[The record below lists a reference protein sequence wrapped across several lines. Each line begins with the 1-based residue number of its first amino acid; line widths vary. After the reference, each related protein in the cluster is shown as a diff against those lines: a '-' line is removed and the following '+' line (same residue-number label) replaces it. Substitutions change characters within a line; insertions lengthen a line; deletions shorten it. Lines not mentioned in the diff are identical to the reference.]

1 MLEFLRIRNLALIED
16 LELEFAPGMNVL
28 TGETGAGKSFILKAL
43 NFLTGER
50 LGPDLVRAGR
60 DKAAVEAVFD
70 LDGEEHI
77 LRRELTAAGG
87 RSRIFIN
94 DRLGTQESM
103 RALRSRLILHSGQHG
118 QQKLLQPSFQAALPD
133 AFMRRPELTA
143 EKDRLCAE
151 LARCAERL
159 KALDETRATLEDKR
173 ELLEYQRREI
183 EKVAPRP
190 GEEEELEERRAAAR
204 RRDAVAENAGRALAL
219 LNGGEDRH
227 GVLQGLADL
236 ERSLDA
242 LAADVPDCASLAE
255 HAASA
260 RVALRDAEKVLR
272 RAAHNARQEEDGEA
286 LEARLYALA
295 QLKRKLRRP
304 LDSILTLQREIADNL
319 DFLDRCGLERKK
331 LEAEEQERCAA
342 LSALLAELN
351 PARREAAARLAVAL
365 EEELKGLGFSEHL
378 RVSFEFSSRP
388 LYGDR
393 ADLHEEIPRIFW
405 QPNPGQLAQPLDR
418 IASGGELSRFLLA
431 VVSLMGKNTQER
443 PTLIFDEIDAGVGG
457 LTLNRV
463 ADGLEKLAAA
473 RQMLL
478 ITHWPQLAAR
488 AERHFI
494 VSKEVRDGST
504 YTLCRSAAPEDIPAE
519 LARMAGEESAVVM
532 DESLLPRL
540 P

>member
-50 LGPDLVRAGR
+50 LGPDLVRTGR
-60 DKAAVEAVFD
+60 EKASVEAVFD

-173 ELLEYQRREI
+173 ELLEYQRGEI
-183 EKVAPRP
+183 DKIAPQP
-190 GEEEELEERRAAAR
+190 GEEEELEQRRAAAR
-204 RRDAVAENAGRALAL
+204 RRDAVAENIGRALAL
-219 LNGGEDRH
+219 LNGGEDRN

-236 ERSLDA
+236 ECSLDA
-242 LAADVPDCASLAE
+242 LAADVPDCAPLAE
-255 HAASA
+255 HTASA

-319 DFLDRCGLERKK
+319 DFLDRCVLDRKN
-331 LEAEEQERCAA
+331 LEAEEQELCACLAA
-342 LSALLAELN
+342 LLMELN

-365 EEELKGLGFSEHL
+365 EDELKGLGFSEHL
-378 RVSFEFSSRP
+378 RVSFEFSTHS
-388 LYGDR
+388 LYGGR
-393 ADLHEEIPRIFW
+393 ADLYEDIPRIFW
-405 QPNPGQLAQPLDR
+405 QPNPGQPAQPLDR

-431 VVSLMGKNTQER
+431 VISLMGKNAEER

-504 YTLCRSAAPEDIPAE
+504 FTLCRPAAPEDIPAE
-519 LARMAGEESAVVM
+519 LARMVGEESPENAAA
-532 DESLLPRL
+532 ETE
-540 P
+540 